1 MNEEEKPYVIDV
13 NGNQVFS
20 ADYVFQQMQAQG
32 RRIDKARHIAEMAAL
47 LAAVALLLTIVV
59 PLAI

>member
-1 MNEEEKPYVIDV
+1 MNEKQKPYVIDV

-32 RRIDKARHIAEMAAL
+32 RRIDRAKHIAELAAL
-47 LAAVALLLTIVV
+47 LAAIALVAALI
-59 PLAI
+59 I

>member
-1 MNEEEKPYVIDV
+1 MDKEQNPYVIDL

-32 RRIDKARHIAEMAAL
+32 RRIDRAKHIAEFAAL
-47 LAAVALLLTIVV
+47 LAAVALVAALI
-59 PLAI
+59 I